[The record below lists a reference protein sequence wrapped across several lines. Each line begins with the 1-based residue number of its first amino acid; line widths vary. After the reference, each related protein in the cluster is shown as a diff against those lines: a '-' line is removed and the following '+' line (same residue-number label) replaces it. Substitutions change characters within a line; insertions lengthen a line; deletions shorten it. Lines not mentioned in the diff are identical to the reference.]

1 MNLKPNLWT
10 VLFVLA
16 LIGCYYFYARTPQTP
31 GTSVK
36 SLAAVAADCKCTID
50 SADFRTYYGDYITNY
65 YDQVIQDTALV
76 TSVGFDSVGVRA
88 YTMSEYELEHMFQV
102 YTAFYNVSE
111 SSKIHVYPIIKN
123 KVIRGG
129 KGSSM
134 RDLKI
139 RELDLVFRIVGPEN
153 KEYFFDFTEPCPT
166 VCGNVPYTLS
176 H

>member
-36 SLAAVAADCKCTID
+36 SLAAVAADCKCTITAD
-50 SADFRTYYGDYITNY
+50 SFRSYYNDYITNY

-102 YTAFYNVSE
+102 YTAFYNISE
-111 SSKIHVYPIIKN
+111 SSKIYIYPVLKKN
-123 KVIRGG
+123 DNK
-129 KGSSM
+129 
-134 RDLKI
+134 
-139 RELDLVFRIVGPEN
+139 LDLVFRILGPEDE
-153 KEYFFDFTEPCPT
+153 EYFFDFTEPCPT